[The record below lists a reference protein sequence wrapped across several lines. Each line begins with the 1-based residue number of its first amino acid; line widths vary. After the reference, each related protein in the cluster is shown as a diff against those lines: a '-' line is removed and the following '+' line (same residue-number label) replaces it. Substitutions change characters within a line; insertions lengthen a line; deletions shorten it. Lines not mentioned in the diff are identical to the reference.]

1 MMKRIA
7 SVILCAA
14 MLLSL
19 LPAMSLVGVVS
30 AASTNL
36 VKMPDNN
43 GVTNNTSYTLGAGTD
58 AEVTVTCDFRASGT
72 APTGSITPEY
82 VTIHNTGTY
91 VSTANAYNT
100 HRNTAKTSADM
111 TWHYTVDN
119 VSIYQALQDTRVG
132 WHIGNVS
139 KNPNPTNTNYNSIGI
154 EMCVHNFPA
163 SETFDGEKWND
174 GTAIMK
180 WWEDQFDQTMKN
192 TAYLALVLC
201 KRWGLDWR
209 TDIKMHYDAL
219 NYYPGGKDCPMQM
232 RATYDP
238 VTNTFTEA
246 GGYVDGRNGYF
257 WQMFWSYLEA
267 YAAGSDKAGDL
278 STAEKLGTY
287 RVTPSNGLNV
297 RSGPSAD
304 YDKVTALECDAI
316 VKVTEFSGSWGKIV
330 TKDGIEGWC
339 NITDY
344 GEYIGIDTLAYE
356 TGINSEAVAAS
367 FDSAGSLTLVNNSD
381 EQGQFDLLMP
391 LQIGTATTPY
401 LSWKA
406 TTLSGDG
413 FYFGVTQYGSGYFM
427 MLDGVNGLKEGTT
440 ASYQTGIKTGEIN
453 LADYWNP
460 ADGQRIDQLRVYLAP
475 RAEIRLDYCYLA
487 ATSGKVIDPRYN
499 LMAADEVVNLM
510 DPSDMF
516 IGDTAKLGSYIY
528 SNGMLTVTA
537 DTDAGFEVVFDLN
550 KSFDVTEVTRFLIG
564 VEAHTDFNI
573 SFLVTHA
580 QGEGWVT
587 LVDDYYPNFG
597 ETKPA
602 SGFIPAWTGTAGLDL
617 YNYYYYN
624 GIIPADNMSTVK
636 QMKVTLGSAGTSYFN
651 AIQLATNDRIKTFR
665 DGIVKEGDTY
675 STDKIVLES
684 ETYTVREDG
693 ILSGIATGTDVA
705 AMLDNITSDY
715 TVTVYDNGAA
725 VDAASAAKT
734 GLVIIVTDGETELAS
749 YEVAVIGDVNGDG
762 AKSTADARA
771 ILTSLTQGALEGA
784 YAVAAD
790 VNDTG
795 TVNTACARAILSDL
809 IA

>member
-1 MMKRIA
+1 MIKRI
-7 SVILCAA
+7 SSLVLCAA

-36 VKMPDNN
+36 VTLPDND

-58 AEVTVTCDFRASGT
+58 AEVKVTCDFRASGT
-72 APTGSITPEY
+72 EPTASITPKY

-100 HRNTAKTSADM
+100 HRNTAKTSSDM
-111 TWHYTVDN
+111 TWHYTVDD
-119 VSIYQALQDTRVG
+119 VSIYQALQDTRKG
-132 WHIGNVS
+132 WHIGSVA
-139 KNPNPTNTNYNSIGI
+139 KNPNPTNTNTNSIGI

-163 SETFDGEKWND
+163 TETFDGEQWTD
-174 GTAIMK
+174 GTAIMN
-180 WWEDQFDQTMKN
+180 WWENQFDQTMKN

-238 VTNTFTEA
+238 ATNTFTEA
-246 GGYVDGRNGYF
+246 GSYVDGRDGYF

-267 YAAGSDKAGDL
+267 YAAGLPSVND
-278 STAEKLGTY
+278 SAEKLGTY

-304 YDKVTALECDAI
+304 YEKVTALECDEI

-330 TKDGIEGWC
+330 TMDGTEGWC
-339 NITDY
+339 NITTY

-356 TGINSEAVAAS
+356 TGVNSDAVAAS
-367 FDSAGSLTLVNNSD
+367 FDSAGSLTLINNSD
-381 EQGQFDLLMP
+381 GQGQFDLLMP
-391 LQIGTATTPY
+391 LPIGTSTTPY
-401 LSWKA
+401 LSWQV

-427 MLDGVNGLKEGTT
+427 MLNGTDALVESTTGT
-440 ASYQTGIKTGEIN
+440 YQTGVKTGEIN
-453 LADYWNP
+453 LAEYWQP

-475 RAEIRLDYCYLA
+475 RAEIRIDYCYMA
-487 ATSGKVIDPRYN
+487 VTSGMVIDSRYN
-499 LMAADEVVNLM
+499 LMATDEVVNLM
-510 DPSDMF
+510 DPANIS
-516 IGDTAKLGSYIY
+516 IGDTSKLGSYIY

-550 KSFDVTEVTRFLIG
+550 RSFDITVVTRFLIG

-580 QGEGWVT
+580 SGEGWVT

-624 GIIPADNMSTVK
+624 GVMPADNMSTVK

-651 AIQLATNDRIKTFR
+651 AIQLATNDRIKTVR

-675 STDKIVLES
+675 STDKVILES
-684 ETYTVREDG
+684 ETYTVREDS

-705 AMLDNITSDY
+705 TMLGNVTSDY
-715 TVTVYDNGAA
+715 TVTVYDNGTA
-725 VDAASAAKT
+725 VEGTAVAKT
-734 GLVIIVTDGETELAS
+734 GLVIVITDGETELAS
-749 YEVAVIGDVNGDG
+749 YAVAVSGDVNGDG
-762 AKSTADARA
+762 AKTTADARV

-790 VNDTG
+790 VNGTG
-795 TVNTACARAILSDL
+795 TVNTACARTILNDL
-809 IA
+809 IG